1 MTETNWKKKWGK
13 KEITVS
19 EAIAKIIPGNRV
31 FLGTGCSK
39 PQALT
44 MELFKQSERLID
56 TEIVHFLTVGP
67 KNLLSAVTSSFFRHN
82 SLFIGDSLR
91 QEINEGKS
99 DYTPI
104 YASEIPNLFRTG
116 RRHVDVALIQVT
128 PPDQNGFC
136 SFGINVDITKPISQ
150 SSYITI
156 AEINPMMPRT
166 LGHSFIHM
174 KEIDFFIYNETPLLE
189 YQFTTTDEVGDRII
203 ANTSN
208 LIEDGSTIHVGFG
221 DLPNSVLKGLM
232 DKKHLG
238 MHSHYVTDEIIP
250 LILNTVLTCRKKN
263 IHPGKILTSF
273 ALGSKKLYDFI
284 DNNPYFEFF
293 PSDYVCNPRFIG
305 KNKKL
310 VSINSARQI
319 DLTGQIN
326 ASTEGKSFYS
336 GFGETI
342 DFMRGAA
349 FSEGGKP
356 IIIIP
361 STSRDGKKSRIVS
374 HLDEGAG
381 VMLSRGDVYY
391 VVTEWGVAYLHG
403 KTIRERVIE
412 LICIAHPDF
421 RQSLLD
427 EAKKLNYVY
436 PDQILP
442 CDGEGNPCFYPKQ
455 YETYFMSRKDERVFM
470 RPVKTTDEEL
480 LKDLYYSLDDR
491 DRYLRFFEIKKE
503 FTHSKTQFEV
513 NIDYVTTFSLAA
525 LLGDYS
531 SPEMIGI
538 ATYHYNPR
546 NNMGE
551 FSFTVKKDWRSYGI
565 GSRLLAHLIMIAKE
579 NGLGGFY
586 GAIHI
591 ENKSTIR
598 LIQKS
603 GKTVVSPPEAG
614 EKELFFELFFDE
626 DQ

>member
-19 EAIAKIIPGNRV
+19 EAIGKIIPGNRV

-67 KNLLSAVTSSFFRHN
+67 SNFLSAVTSSFFRHN

-91 QEINEGKS
+91 QEINEGRS

-174 KEIDFFIYNETPLLE
+174 KEIDFYIYNETPLLE

-221 DLPNSVLKGLM
+221 DLPNAVLKGLM
-232 DKKHLG
+232 DKKNLG

-412 LICIAHPDF
+412 LISIAHPDF

-442 CDGEGNPCFYPKQ
+442 CDEEGNLCFYPKQ
-455 YETYFMSRKDERVFM
+455 YETYFMSRKDEKVFM

-480 LKDLYYSLDDR
+480 LKNLYYSLDDR

-503 FTHSKTQFEV
+503 FTHSKTQYEV

-525 LLGDYS
+525 LIGDLS
-531 SPEMIGI
+531 MPEMIGI

-551 FSFTVKKDWRSYGI
+551 FSFTVKKEWRSYGI

-586 GAIHI
+586 GSIHI